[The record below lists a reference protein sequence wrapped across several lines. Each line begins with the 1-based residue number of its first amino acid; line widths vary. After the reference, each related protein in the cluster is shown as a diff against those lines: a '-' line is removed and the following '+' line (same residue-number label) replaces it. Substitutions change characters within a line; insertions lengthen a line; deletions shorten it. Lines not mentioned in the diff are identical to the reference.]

1 MKKALIFA
9 ALMALGSGFL
19 FAQGPITVNPQTV
32 LRSLD
37 YFSKQ
42 YPRTEGSLGEKR
54 SVNYIEKHLE
64 QLGIGYSRHDFHN
77 LEGTHSFSSSLEVD
91 IPGKSPDELLV
102 VVPLDHPQD
111 ATPANDGSINLALAL
126 GMIESLKSRQL
137 PISLRFLFLGGEFGS
152 GPSYPIGTHQ
162 FLANFY
168 PDYPVAVLYLNFQY
182 IPNRVN
188 ITGGGR
194 RIIAPYWLINRNSSA
209 MDAAGL
215 YYLVRGNEN
224 QIFRLGLIES
234 SPPINPYLQAGYPA
248 LELSSLPGRLPT
260 AEYGS
265 WISSFLSYM
274 NDFIEASKD
283 GFPTNWDHHYLFFQA
298 KSFSF
303 IITER
308 EYAIL
313 VIVILGLL
321 LLYPVVYRE
330 RFLRYLRTIGRNV
343 LSIPLLLVLVFL
355 FLLLATLLIEA
366 LTLIR
371 NFPTIWL
378 HAPLLFFLLKA
389 AAALFL
395 FALLYRFL
403 RHLPFSRNGRFYSAG
418 SILLLLIDSIVL
430 GLFDFS
436 LAYYFVWALVWAVL
450 FSSARSRWFKLAFLL
465 LSTAWLVKATVDIFT
480 LPALDVVRVILLSRV
495 KGNIVLALVIL
506 PFLFMIIRLDLLF
519 RHPRRRRGITVVRA
533 LETALGAA
541 TAALFVFLAVFR
553 VYAPG
558 NPQPISVTENM
569 NLSSNKSL
577 VEVSSPAPIGK
588 ISLSAPD
595 LTEAISTRARRYST
609 TVTGTKPVL
618 QEQISTSSF
627 LDRKRID
634 LRIEPDGK
642 PYRVS
647 VELSSREQ
655 IVIFDS
661 NFPFSY
667 SSTGKQATIHIGA
680 NPPFP
685 LDVQFTLP
693 QAANVE
699 VGLKLTYTTLP
710 FAIKVGGKD
719 ISVQRS
725 LVVSKTLSVGAGGA

>member
-1 MKKALIFA
+1 M
-9 ALMALGSGFL
+9 
-19 FAQGPITVNPQTV
+19 
-32 LRSLD
+32 
-37 YFSKQ
+37 
-42 YPRTEGSLGEKR
+42 
-54 SVNYIEKHLE
+54 
-64 QLGIGYSRHDFHN
+64 
-77 LEGTHSFSSSLEVD
+77 
-91 IPGKSPDELLV
+91 
-102 VVPLDHPQD
+102 
-111 ATPANDGSINLALAL
+111 
-126 GMIESLKSRQL
+126 
-137 PISLRFLFLGGEFGS
+137 
-152 GPSYPIGTHQ
+152 
-162 FLANFY
+162 
-168 PDYPVAVLYLNFQY
+168 
-182 IPNRVN
+182 
-188 ITGGGR
+188 
-194 RIIAPYWLINRNSSA
+194 
-209 MDAAGL
+209 
-215 YYLVRGNEN
+215 
-224 QIFRLGLIES
+224 
-234 SPPINPYLQAGYPA
+234 
-248 LELSSLPGRLPT
+248 
-260 AEYGS
+260 
-265 WISSFLSYM
+265 
-274 NDFIEASKD
+274 
-283 GFPTNWDHHYLFFQA
+283 
-298 KSFSF
+298 
-303 IITER
+303 
-308 EYAIL
+308 
-313 VIVILGLL
+313 
-321 LLYPVVYRE
+321 
-330 RFLRYLRTIGRNV
+330 
-343 LSIPLLLVLVFL
+343 
-355 FLLLATLLIEA
+355 
-366 LTLIR
+366 
-371 NFPTIWL
+371 
-378 HAPLLFFLLKA
+378 
-389 AAALFL
+389 
-395 FALLYRFL
+395 
-403 RHLPFSRNGRFYSAG
+403 
-418 SILLLLIDSIVL
+418 
-430 GLFDFS
+430 
-436 LAYYFVWALVWAVL
+436 
-450 FSSARSRWFKLAFLL
+450 
-465 LSTAWLVKATVDIFT
+465 
-480 LPALDVVRVILLSRV
+480 RVILLSRV

-577 VEVSSPAPIGK
+577 VEVTSPAPIGK

-710 FAIKVGGKD
+710 FAIKVSGKD